1 MHEDHRI
8 RQTQLST
15 AKYAC
20 HLQELDILP
29 FLNLLSG
36 KILARFQPSITSLDS
51 NHVVRRAA
59 IAFVNSCA
67 HNNPEKLRRHIK
79 GAPLNALYQET
90 KVRPEL
96 IREVMMGPFKHKI
109 DDGLEIRKDW
119 VQKLR
124 VECSA
129 QNIT

>member
-1 MHEDHRI
+1 M
-8 RQTQLST
+8 
-15 AKYAC
+15 
-20 HLQELDILP
+20 ILC
-29 FLNLLSG
+29 
-36 KILARFQPSITSLDS
+36 LDS

-109 DDGLEIRKDW
+109 DDGLEIRKDRVRSIFMGFIIKYRKIIILNLSRRHLSVYHLFW
-119 VQKLR
+119 TRVNLSSTLR
-124 VECSA
+124 
-129 QNIT
+129 NI

>member
-1 MHEDHRI
+1 M
-8 RQTQLST
+8 
-15 AKYAC
+15 
-20 HLQELDILP
+20 ILC
-29 FLNLLSG
+29 
-36 KILARFQPSITSLDS
+36 LDS

-109 DDGLEIRKDW
+109 DDGLEIRKD
-119 VQKLR
+119 R
-124 VECSA
+124 VRSIFIGFYPKIS
-129 QNIT
+129 QNHYFEPF